1 MRLAIATLFT
11 LANAICGFIGI
22 AVLMLLYGPQ
32 VTTACLLVFGAWFFD
47 MADGMVARRL
57 GVDGPL
63 GAALDS
69 LCDVVSFGVLPA
81 AILVHGSEADPAQL
95 FAIVASSTYL
105 LAAIFRLGRYTATAL
120 ADSAA
125 KPRLWFE
132 GLPVPAAAMCF
143 AAAVLAS
150 IPAGVQAVLAIVLA
164 LLMVSTLP
172 YPDVVKFY
180 LRRKLPLWSLLLAFA
195 VVVVDWRRGLAVLL
209 TCYICVGPIVTAGR
223 AFRRRNV

>member
-1 MRLAIATLFT
+1 MSALIFGTLETGTTAAQSGHALRALAWSQLYRPSWQPYHCVHERLTRFCLRLRVSALSLATDDYNAAGDRTLFT

-125 KPRLWFE
+125 KPR
-132 GLPVPAAAMCF
+132 
-143 AAAVLAS
+143 
-150 IPAGVQAVLAIVLA
+150 
-164 LLMVSTLP
+164 
-172 YPDVVKFY
+172 
-180 LRRKLPLWSLLLAFA
+180 
-195 VVVVDWRRGLAVLL
+195 
-209 TCYICVGPIVTAGR
+209 
-223 AFRRRNV
+223 